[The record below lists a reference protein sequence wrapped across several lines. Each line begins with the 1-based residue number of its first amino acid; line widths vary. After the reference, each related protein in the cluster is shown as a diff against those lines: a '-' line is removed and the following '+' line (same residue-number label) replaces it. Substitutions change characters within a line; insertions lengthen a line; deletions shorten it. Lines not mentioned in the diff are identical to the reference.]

1 LREVGTRNFGDDVG
15 GGILDLAFCVGTRGK
30 FECRGPDAFLV
41 LIADE
46 DLPFELIE
54 TW

>member
-15 GGILDLAFCVGTRGK
+15 GGILDLAFCIGARGK
-30 FECRGPDAFLV
+30 FEGCGPDALFV
-41 LIADE
+41 FVADE
-46 DLPFELIE
+46 DLPFEFIE

>member
-15 GGILDLAFCVGTRGK
+15 GGILDLAFCVVARGK
-30 FECRGPDAFLV
+30 VEGCGPDTFFV
-41 LIADE
+41 LITDE